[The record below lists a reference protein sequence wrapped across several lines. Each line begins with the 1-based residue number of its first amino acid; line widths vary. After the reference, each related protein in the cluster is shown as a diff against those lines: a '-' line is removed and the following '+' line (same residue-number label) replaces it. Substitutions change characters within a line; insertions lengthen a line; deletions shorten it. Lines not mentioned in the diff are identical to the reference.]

1 MESCIFCRIIK
12 GEIPSEILLQDE
24 NVVVFKDINP
34 QAPVHLLIVQ
44 KVHIPTLLEKEAT
57 DGKLLASVYKV
68 VQSLVPK
75 FGLEK
80 GVRVVANFGEE
91 AGQSVF
97 HIHFHLLG
105 KRRMSWPP
113 G

>member
-1 MESCIFCRIIK
+1 MKDCIFCKIIK

-34 QAPVHLLIVQ
+34 QAPVHLLIVP
-44 KVHIPTLLEKEAT
+44 KVHIPTLLEKDAI
-57 DGKLLASVYKV
+57 DGKILVSVYKA

-80 GVRVVANFGEE
+80 GFRVVTNFGEE
-91 AGQSVF
+91 GGQSVF